1 LPDFRKGNKVKFFI
15 ILFLFVILTS
25 CSTAYKEPV
34 VLMDQAYL
42 NCETLHSEFI
52 DVFDC
57 IKSDESTK
65 NLKTDEVDLLFLKGE
80 QLKEQINQGK
90 LSSIDAKFEWKKL
103 IFDIKQQLSELR
115 YRRMYDSMCRVN
127 YRGYCRRW

>member
-1 LPDFRKGNKVKFFI
+1 MKFFI
-15 ILFLFVILTS
+15 ILFLFVFLTS

-34 VLMDQAYL
+34 VLLDQAYL

-57 IKSDESTK
+57 IQSDESTK
-65 NLKTDEVDLLFLKGE
+65 NLKTDEVDLLLLKGE

-103 IFDIKQQLSELR
+103 IFDIKQQLSESR

>member
-1 LPDFRKGNKVKFFI
+1 MKFFLI
-15 ILFLFVILTS
+15 PILFVTITS

-42 NCETLHSEFI
+42 NCESLHNEFI

-57 IKSDESTK
+57 IQSDESTK
-65 NLKTDEVDLLFLKGE
+65 NLKTDEVDLLLLKGE

-90 LSSIDAKFEWKKL
+90 LTSIDAKFEWKKL
-103 IFDIKQQLSELR
+103 IFDIKQQLSESR
-115 YRRMYDSMCRVN
+115 YRRMYESICRVN
-127 YRGYCRRW
+127 YRGHCVRW

>member
-1 LPDFRKGNKVKFFI
+1 MKFFLI
-15 ILFLFVILTS
+15 PILFVTITS

-42 NCETLHSEFI
+42 NCESLHNEFS

-57 IKSDESTK
+57 IKSHESTK
-65 NLKTDEVDLLFLKGE
+65 NLKTDEVDLLLLKGE

-90 LSSIDAKFEWKKL
+90 LTSIDAKFEWKKL
-103 IFDIKQQLSELR
+103 IFDIKQQLSESR
-115 YRRMYDSMCRVN
+115 YRRMYESICRVN
-127 YRGYCRRW
+127 YRGHCVRW